1 MKKQILIATRIVDDI
16 TNWENALSA
25 PKFAE
30 LRDRIML
37 HVGEFGRLGKE
48 VADSVK
54 VVIGGLIF
62 EHSNF
67 NTEYNQFANI
77 NTEAIIFTTM
87 TQDRHLGSHGVNGAI
102 VVSKNPENMVRLL
115 ELLLVSNLDEE
126 KDRVYLRFQL
136 QKEFKEIRW

>member
-1 MKKQILIATRIVDDI
+1 MKKQILIAARISSDVKD
-16 TNWENALSA
+16 WENALSTE
-25 PKFAE
+25 KFKG
-30 LRDRIML
+30 LKDKVIL
-37 HVGEFGRLGKE
+37 HIGEFGRLSKE

-87 TQDRHLGSHGVNGAI
+87 TEDRHLGSHGVNGAI